1 MQIHL
6 SDGILNAPLLLNHE
20 LDPYEQTM
28 MYFIP
33 GAGKKH
39 NFPDHFGSIVNPYN
53 KDIVTSTLR
62 IQKGWKWICDN
73 GAFTG
78 KFQEDTFFAFLDR
91 MAEYRSQCIFVVAP
105 DVVGDANKTLEKFGK
120 FATRIKALGYPVAFV
135 AQDGQED
142 LEFPDNFDCLFI
154 GGSTEW
160 KMSYKAEICI
170 KRAQALGK
178 WVHVGRVNTRKRI
191 RHFALL
197 NIDSVDGTAIV
208 FKPDE
213 RIRQIKRWTHET
225 KQPLFYM

>member
-1 MQIHL
+1 
-6 SDGILNAPLLLNHE
+6 
-20 LDPYEQTM
+20 

-39 NFPDHFGSIVNPYN
+39 KFPDHFGSIVNPYN
-53 KDIVTSTLR
+53 KDIVASMLR
-62 IQKGWKWICDN
+62 IQDGWKWICDN

-78 KFQEDTFFAFLDR
+78 KFQEDTFFAFLAR
-91 MAEYRSQCIFVVAP
+91 LAEYQSQCVFVVAP
-105 DVVGDANKTLEKFGK
+105 DVVGDANKTLEQFQYY
-120 FATRIKALGYPVAFV
+120 APLIRALGYPVAFV
-135 AQDGQED
+135 AQDGQEN

-160 KMSYKAEICI
+160 KMSTKAESCI

-178 WVHVGRVNTRKRI
+178 WVHIGRVNTRKRI